1 MGFLRKLFKWL
12 LGLAL
17 FGVVCAAIAAG
28 GIYYYFSPQLPDIE
42 TLREVR
48 LQTPLR
54 VYTADEK
61 LIAEFGEK
69 RRTPIAYDEIP
80 QRFVQALQA
89 AEDARFFE
97 HQGIDIR
104 GLLRAAYQLGTSGQI
119 QSGGSTI
126 TMQVAKNFFL
136 TRERTFERKF
146 IEILLALQI
155 ERELT
160 KEEILELYV
169 NKIYLG
175 HRSYGIQAAARVY
188 YGTSIDQLSLAQ
200 LAMIAGLPKA
210 PSAFNPITNPDR
222 ALERRNWI
230 VGRMLS
236 LGYID
241 QLAHDEAVATPV
253 TARYHGADIEVAA
266 PYVAEM
272 VRSQLYETY
281 GDELYTEGLSVYT
294 TIDSRSQESAD
305 AALRFGLLAY
315 TERHGYRGPE
325 QHFDLSALSPETLQ
339 SKLQSTPEYGGLV
352 PALVSSV
359 DEQSAELLM
368 KDGSTQT
375 LNWSGIKWAR
385 AFKAVNTMGPEPER
399 ASDVLEAGDLIR
411 VRETDDG
418 LRLSQIPEVQGAF
431 IALNPENGAIRS
443 LTGGFSFYLNKFNR
457 ALQAYR
463 QPGSNIKPLLYTY
476 ALTQGYTPASV
487 INDAPVV
494 INDVS
499 LEGDWRP
506 ENDNGR
512 FGGPTRLRE
521 ALYRS
526 RNLISIRLMRALG
539 IENMRDFVLQFGFEP
554 DKLPTNLSLS
564 LGSAD
569 ATPLQVATA
578 YAILANGGF
587 QIEPFFID
595 RIVNPAGE
603 ELFKANPKLAC
614 AYCPERQQADMLAA
628 EAAELAAANATVTE
642 TEEGQE
648 PLPAEEAELLTF
660 DGRPLAK
667 RLLDERTAYIIHH
680 MMRDV
685 VKKGTGRRA
694 LVLERND
701 LGGKTG
707 TTNDQKDAWFSG
719 FNTALSATAWVGFD
733 QPETLG
739 RREFGSTAALPVWI
753 EFMRDALK
761 DVPES
766 LPPEPVG
773 IATALVDP
781 ETGLLAYPGQENAFL
796 EVFKEEDLPTKT
808 APQPGQQQSTPTTE
822 ELFR

>member
-1 MGFLRKLFKWL
+1 
-12 LGLAL
+12 
-17 FGVVCAAIAAG
+17 
-28 GIYYYFSPQLPDIE
+28 
-42 TLREVR
+42 
-48 LQTPLR
+48 
-54 VYTADEK
+54 
-61 LIAEFGEK
+61 
-69 RRTPIAYDEIP
+69 
-80 QRFVQALQA
+80 
-89 AEDARFFE
+89 
-97 HQGIDIR
+97 
-104 GLLRAAYQLGTSGQI
+104 
-119 QSGGSTI
+119 
-126 TMQVAKNFFL
+126 
-136 TRERTFERKF
+136 
-146 IEILLALQI
+146 
-155 ERELT
+155 
-160 KEEILELYV
+160 
-169 NKIYLG
+169 
-175 HRSYGIQAAARVY
+175 
-188 YGTSIDQLSLAQ
+188 
-200 LAMIAGLPKA
+200 
-210 PSAFNPITNPDR
+210 
-222 ALERRNWI
+222 
-230 VGRMLS
+230 
-236 LGYID
+236 
-241 QLAHDEAVATPV
+241 
-253 TARYHGADIEVAA
+253 
-266 PYVAEM
+266 
-272 VRSQLYETY
+272 
-281 GDELYTEGLSVYT
+281 
-294 TIDSRSQESAD
+294 
-305 AALRFGLLAY
+305 
-315 TERHGYRGPE
+315 
-325 QHFDLSALSPETLQ
+325 
-339 SKLQSTPEYGGLV
+339 
-352 PALVSSV
+352 
-359 DEQSAELLM
+359 
-368 KDGSTQT
+368 
-375 LNWSGIKWAR
+375 
-385 AFKAVNTMGPEPER
+385 MGPEPER

-411 VRETDDG
+411 VRDTDDG

-431 IALNPENGAIRS
+431 IALNPENGAIQS
-443 LTGGFSFYLNKFNR
+443 LTGGFSFYINKFNR

-476 ALTQGYTPASV
+476 ALSQGYTPASV

-539 IENMRDFVLQFGFEP
+539 IESMREFVLQFGFEP
-554 DKLPTNLSLS
+554 DKLPANLSLS

-569 ATPLQVATA
+569 ATPIQVATA

-603 ELFKANPKLAC
+603 ELFKANPKIAC
-614 AYCPERQQADMLAA
+614 AYCPERQQADMIAA
-628 EAAELAAANATVTE
+628 EAAELAAAAEAAGTPTAEVTAVESE
-642 TEEGQE
+642 T
-648 PLPAEEAELLTF
+648 ELLTM

-694 LVLERND
+694 LVLERTD

-753 EFMRDALK
+753 EFMRDALR

-766 LPPEPVG
+766 LPIEPAG

-781 ETGLLAYPGQENAFL
+781 ETGLLAYPGQENAIL
-796 EVFKEEDLPTKT
+796 EVFKEEDLPTKS
-808 APQPGQQQSTPTTE
+808 APMPGQQQNTPTTE

>member
-1 MGFLRKLFKWL
+1 MGFLRRLVKWL
-12 LGLAL
+12 IGLTL
-17 FGVVCAAIAAG
+17 FGVVCAALAAG
-28 GIYYYFSPQLPDIE
+28 GIYYYYSPQLPDIE

-48 LQTPLR
+48 FQTPLR

-69 RRTPIAYDEIP
+69 RRTPINYDTIP

-104 GLLRAAYQLGTSGQI
+104 GLVRAAYQLGTTGQI

-136 TRERTFERKF
+136 TREKTFERKF
-146 IEILLALQI
+146 IEILLALRI
-155 ERELT
+155 EQELT

-188 YGTSIDQLSLAQ
+188 YGSTIDELNLAQ

-210 PSAFNPITNPDR
+210 PSAFNPITNPSR

-230 VGRMLS
+230 IGRMLS

-241 QLAHDEAVATPV
+241 ELAHDEAISQPV

-281 GDELYTEGLSVYT
+281 GEDLYTEGLNVYT
-294 TIDSRSQESAD
+294 TINSEAQLSAD
-305 AALRFGLLAY
+305 AALRFGLLSY

-325 QHFDLSALSPETLQ
+325 QHFDIEALSSETLET
-339 SKLQSTPEYGGLV
+339 KLKATPSYGGLT
-352 PALVSSV
+352 PALVTTV
-359 DEQSAELLM
+359 EEQSATLLLP
-368 KDGSTQT
+368 DGTEAN
-375 LNWSGIKWAR
+375 LPWSGMQWAR
-385 AFKAVNTMGPEPER
+385 AFKTVNAMGPEPEK
-399 ASDVLEAGDLIR
+399 AADVVEAGDLIR
-411 VRETDDG
+411 VRETEEG
-418 LRLSQIPEVQGAF
+418 LRLAQIPEVQGAF
-431 IALNPENGAIRS
+431 VALNPENGAIQA

-463 QPGSNIKPLLYTY
+463 QPGSNIKPLLYSY
-476 ALTQGYTPASV
+476 ALSNGYTPASI

-506 ENDNGR
+506 ENDNGS

-539 IENMRDFVLQFGFEP
+539 IKPMREFLLEFGFEA
-554 DKLPTNLSLS
+554 DKLPENLSLS

-569 ATPLQVATA
+569 ATPIQVATA
-578 YAILANGGF
+578 YAVLANGGF
-587 QIEPFFID
+587 RIEPFFIE
-595 RIVNPAGE
+595 RILNSDGE
-603 ELFKANPKLAC
+603 EQFKANPKLAC
-614 AYCPERQQADMLAA
+614 ANCPERQQAEMIAA
-628 EAAELAAANATVTE
+628 EAAELALAAVEAGNPIAAV
-642 TEEGQE
+642 EESE
-648 PLPAEEAELLTF
+648 IFTL

-667 RLLDERTAYIIHH
+667 RLLDERTAFILHD

-685 VKKGTGRRA
+685 IKKGTGRRA
-694 LVLERND
+694 LVLERTD

-733 QPETLG
+733 QPATLG
-739 RREFGSTAALPVWI
+739 RREFGSSAALPVWI

-766 LPPEPVG
+766 MLLEPAG
-773 IATALVDP
+773 IARTLVDP
-781 ETGLLAYPGQENAFL
+781 ATGLLAYPGQEKVIN
-796 EVFKEEDLPTKT
+796 EVFREEDLPTQV
-808 APQPGQQQSTPTTE
+808 APNPMQEQQAPTSE
-822 ELFR
+822 QLFR

>member
-1 MGFLRKLFKWL
+1 MGFLRKLVKWL
-12 LGLAL
+12 FGLAL

-48 LQTPLR
+48 FQTPLR

-69 RRTPIAYDEIP
+69 RRTPIDFDAIP
-80 QRFVQALQA
+80 QRFIQALQA

-104 GLLRAAYQLGTSGQI
+104 GLVRAAYQLGTSGQI

-210 PSAFNPITNPDR
+210 PSAFNPITNPTR

-241 QLAHDEAVATPV
+241 QIAHDVAVAEPV

-281 GDELYTEGLSVYT
+281 GDDLYTEGLSVYT
-294 TIDSRSQESAD
+294 TIDSTSQESAD

-325 QHFDLSALSPETLQ
+325 QHFDINALSEETLQ
-339 SKLQSTPEYGGLV
+339 SKLESIPAYGGLT
-352 PALVSSV
+352 PALVTSV
-359 DEQSAELLM
+359 GEQSAEILL
-368 KDGSTQT
+368 KDGTRQT
-375 LNWSGIKWAR
+375 LSWGGIKWAR
-385 AFKAVNTMGPEPER
+385 AFKTVNAMGPEPER

-443 LTGGFSFYLNKFNR
+443 LTGGFSFYINKFNR

-476 ALTQGYTPASV
+476 ALSQGYTPASV

-539 IENMRDFVLQFGFEP
+539 IEPMREFVLQFGFEP
-554 DKLPTNLSLS
+554 DKLPANLSLS

-569 ATPLQVATA
+569 ATPIQVATA

-603 ELFKANPKLAC
+603 ELFKANPKIAC
-614 AYCPERQQADMLAA
+614 AYCPERQQADMIAA
-628 EAAELAAANATVTE
+628 EAAELAATAAAAGTPAIQGTAVESE
-642 TEEGQE
+642 T
-648 PLPAEEAELLTF
+648 ELLTM

-694 LVLERND
+694 LVLERID

-753 EFMRDALK
+753 EFMRDALR

-766 LPPEPVG
+766 LPIEPAG

-781 ETGLLAYPGQENAFL
+781 ETGLLAYPGQENAIL
-796 EVFKEEDLPTKT
+796 EVFKEEDLPTKS
-808 APQPGQQQSTPTTE
+808 APMPGQQQNTPTTE

>member
-1 MGFLRKLFKWL
+1 MGFLKKLLKWL
-12 LGLAL
+12 FGLAL
-17 FGVVCAAIAAG
+17 FGTVCAVIAAAG
-28 GIYYYFSPQLPDIE
+28 LYYHFSPQLPDIE
-42 TLREVR
+42 TLKEVR
-48 LQTPLR
+48 FQTPLR
-54 VYTADEK
+54 VYSADEK

-69 RRTPIAYDEIP
+69 RRTPISFETIP

-104 GLLRAAYQLGTSGQI
+104 GLVRAAYQLGTTGQI

-146 IEILLALQI
+146 IEILLALRI
-155 ERELT
+155 EQELT
-160 KEEILELYV
+160 KEEILELYI

-175 HRSYGIQAAARVY
+175 HRAYGIQAAARVY
-188 YGTSIDQLSLAQ
+188 YGTSIDQLTLAQ

-222 ALERRNWI
+222 AVERRNWI
-230 VGRMLS
+230 IGRMLS

-241 QLAHDEAVATPV
+241 RTAHDDAIDAPV

-281 GDELYTEGLSVYT
+281 GEDLYTEGLSVYT
-294 TIDSRSQESAD
+294 TIDSRSQISAD
-305 AALRFGLLAY
+305 AALRAGLLDY
-315 TERHGYRGPE
+315 SERHGYRGPE
-325 QHFDLSALSPETLQ
+325 QHFDLNALGPDTLL
-339 SKLQSTPEYGGLV
+339 SKLESIPEYGGLS
-352 PALVSSV
+352 PALVV
-359 DEQSAELLM
+359 EVQEQSAELMLP
-368 KDGSTQT
+368 DGSKTT
-375 LNWSGIKWAR
+375 LPWSGIQWAR
-385 AFKAVNTMGPEPER
+385 AFKTVNAMGPEPER

-411 VRETDDG
+411 IRSTEEG

-431 IALNPENGAIRS
+431 IAIDPENGGIRA

-463 QPGSNIKPLLYTY
+463 QPGSNIKPLLYSY
-476 ALTQGYTPASV
+476 ALSQGYTPASV

-539 IENMRDFVLQFGFEP
+539 IKPTREFLLKFGFEP
-554 DKLPTNLSLS
+554 EKLPENLSLA

-587 QIEPFFID
+587 KIEPFFID
-595 RIVNPAGE
+595 RIVNPSGE
-603 ELFKANPKLAC
+603 LMLQANPRIAC
-614 AYCPERQQADMLAA
+614 AYCPERQQADMILAEAAALAA
-628 EAAELAAANATVTE
+628 EKLKPDADTGINTADITTA
-642 TEEGQE
+642 
-648 PLPAEEAELLTF
+648 
-660 DGRPLAK
+660 DGRPLAP
-667 RLLDERTAYIIHH
+667 RLLDSRTAYLIHD

-685 VKKGTGRRA
+685 IKKGTGRRA
-694 LVLERND
+694 LVLERTD

-707 TTNDQKDAWFSG
+707 TTNEQKDAWFSG

-733 QPETLG
+733 QPATLG

-753 EFMRDALK
+753 DFMRDALGEI
-761 DVPES
+761 PES
-766 LPPEPVG
+766 LPLEPAG
-773 IATALVDP
+773 IVSTLIDPAT
-781 ETGLLAYPGQENAFL
+781 GKLAYTGQDDAIREL
-796 EVFKEEDLPTKT
+796 FKEEELPTQS
-808 APQPGQQQSTPTTE
+808 ASGPDQQQQTPTTE

>member
-1 MGFLRKLFKWL
+1 MGFLKKLFKWL
-12 LGLAL
+12 IGLTL
-17 FGVVCAAIAAG
+17 FGVISAVIAAG

-48 LQTPLR
+48 FQTPLR
-54 VYTADEK
+54 VFTSDEK

-69 RRTPIAYDEIP
+69 RRTPISYNAIP

-104 GLLRAAYQLGTSGQI
+104 GLVRAAYQLGTTGQI

-146 IEILLALQI
+146 IEILLALRI
-155 ERELT
+155 EQELT

-175 HRSYGIQAAARVY
+175 HRAYGIQAAARVY
-188 YGTSIDQLSLAQ
+188 YGSTIEELNLAQ

-210 PSAFNPITNPDR
+210 PSAFNPITNPSR
-222 ALERRNWI
+222 AVERRNWI

-241 QLAHDEAVATPV
+241 KLAHDEAIAAPV
-253 TARYHGADIEVAA
+253 TATYHGADIEVAA

-281 GDELYTEGLSVYT
+281 GEDLYTEGLKVYT
-294 TIDSRSQESAD
+294 TIKSGSQQSAD
-305 AALRFGLLAY
+305 AALRKGLLEY

-325 QHFDLSALSPETLQ
+325 QHFDLTALSSETLEA
-339 SKLQSTPEYGGLV
+339 KLKATPSYGGLM
-352 PALVSSV
+352 PALVTAV
-359 DEQSAELLM
+359 AEQSAELLM
-368 KDGSTQT
+368 TDGTTAT
-375 LNWSGIKWAR
+375 LEWSGMQWAR
-385 AFKAVNTMGPEPER
+385 AFKTVNAMGPEPER
-399 ASDVLEAGDLIR
+399 AADVLEAGDLIR
-411 VRETDDG
+411 VRETEEG
-418 LRLSQIPEVQGAF
+418 LRLAQIPEVQGAF
-431 IALNPENGAIRS
+431 IALNPENGAIEA

-463 QPGSNIKPLLYTY
+463 QPGSNIKPLLYSY
-476 ALTQGYTPASV
+476 ALSHGYTPASI

-539 IENMRDFVLQFGFEP
+539 IKPMREYLLQFGFEP
-554 DKLPTNLSLS
+554 DKLPENLSLS

-587 QIEPFFID
+587 RIEPFFIE
-595 RIVNPAGE
+595 RITSPMGE
-603 ELFKANPKLAC
+603 ELFRANPKLAC
-614 AYCPERQQADMLAA
+614 AYCPERQQADMIAA
-628 EAAELAAANATVTE
+628 EAAELAQAAADAGN
-642 TEEGQE
+642 
-648 PLPAEEAELLTF
+648 PLPATVEAELLTL
-660 DGRPLAK
+660 DGRPLAE
-667 RLLDERTAYIIHH
+667 RVLDDRSAYILHD

-685 VKKGTGRRA
+685 IKKGTGRRA
-694 LVLERND
+694 LVLERTD

-733 QPETLG
+733 QPATLG
-739 RREFGSTAALPVWI
+739 RREFGSSAALPVWI
-753 EFMRDALK
+753 EFMQDALK

-766 LPPEPVG
+766 MLLEPAG
-773 IATALVDP
+773 ISRAQVDP
-781 ETGLLAYPGQENAFL
+781 ATGLLANPGQEQTIN
-796 EVFKEEDLPTKT
+796 EVFRTEDLPTEV
-808 APQPGQQQSTPTTE
+808 APSATQEQQAPTTE
-822 ELFR
+822 QLFR

>member
-1 MGFLRKLFKWL
+1 MGFLKKLFKWL
-12 LGLAL
+12 IGLGL
-17 FGVVCAAIAAG
+17 FGVLCGAIAAG
-28 GIYYYFSPQLPDIE
+28 GIYYYYSPQLPDIE

-48 LQTPLR
+48 FQTPLR

-69 RRTPIAYDEIP
+69 RRTPISYDAIP
-80 QRFVQALQA
+80 PRFVQALQA

-104 GLLRAAYQLGTSGQI
+104 GLVRAAYQLGTTGQI

-146 IEILLALQI
+146 IEILLALRI
-155 ERELT
+155 EQELS

-175 HRSYGIQAAARVY
+175 HRAYGIQAAARVY
-188 YGTSIDQLSLAQ
+188 YGSSIDELNLAQ

-210 PSAFNPITNPDR
+210 PSAFNPITNPSR
-222 ALERRNWI
+222 ALERRDWI
-230 VGRMLS
+230 IGRMLT

-241 QLAHDEAVATPV
+241 RLAHDEAIAAPV
-253 TARYHGADIEVAA
+253 TATYHGADIEVAA

-281 GDELYTEGLSVYT
+281 GEDLYTEGLKVYT
-294 TIDSRSQESAD
+294 TISSEAQQSAD
-305 AALRFGLLAY
+305 AALRFGLLSY

-325 QHFDLSALSPETLQ
+325 QHFDLNALNTETLET
-339 SKLQSTPEYGGLV
+339 KLKATPAYGGLE
-352 PALVSSV
+352 PALVTSV
-359 DEQSAELLM
+359 GEQSAEILM
-368 KDGSTQT
+368 ADGSTTT
-375 LNWSGIKWAR
+375 LPWSGMQWAR
-385 AFKAVNTMGPEPER
+385 AFKTVNAMGPEPER
-399 ASDVLEAGDLIR
+399 AADVVEAGDLIR
-411 VRETDDG
+411 VRTTEEG
-418 LRLSQIPEVQGAF
+418 LRLAQIPEVQGAF
-431 IALNPENGAIRS
+431 IALDPENGAIEA

-463 QPGSNIKPLLYTY
+463 QPGSNIKPLLYSY
-476 ALTQGYTPASV
+476 ALSSGYTPASI

-539 IENMRDFVLQFGFEP
+539 IKPVREFLLQFGFEP
-554 DKLPTNLSLS
+554 DRLPENLSLS

-587 QIEPFFID
+587 QIEPYFIE
-595 RIVNPAGE
+595 RIMSPQGE
-603 ELFKANPKLAC
+603 ELFRANPKLAC
-614 AYCPERQQADMLAA
+614 AYCPERQQADMIAA
-628 EAAELAAANATVTE
+628 EAAELAQAAADAGNPIPAAPPTE
-642 TEEGQE
+642 I
-648 PLPAEEAELLTF
+648 LTL
-660 DGRPLAK
+660 DGRPLAE
-667 RLLDERTAYIIHH
+667 RLLDERTAYILHD

-685 VKKGTGRRA
+685 IRKGTGRRA
-694 LVLERND
+694 LVLERTD

-707 TTNDQKDAWFSG
+707 TTNEQKDAWFSG

-733 QPETLG
+733 QPATLG
-739 RREFGSTAALPVWI
+739 RREFGSSAALPVWI

-766 LPPEPVG
+766 ILLEPAG
-773 IATALVDP
+773 ISRAQVDP
-781 ETGLLAYPGQENAFL
+781 VTGLLAYPGQEQTIN
-796 EVFKEEDLPTKT
+796 EVFRTEELPTEV
-808 APQPGQQQSTPTTE
+808 APNAIQEQQAPTTE
-822 ELFR
+822 QLFR

>member
-1 MGFLRKLFKWL
+1 MGFLRKLVKWL
-12 LGLAL
+12 VGLAL

-28 GIYYYFSPQLPDIE
+28 GIYYHFSPQLPDIE

-48 LQTPLR
+48 FQTPLR

-69 RRTPIAYDEIP
+69 RRTPINFDAIP

-104 GLLRAAYQLGTSGQI
+104 GLVRAAYQLGTSGQI

-155 ERELT
+155 ERELS

-210 PSAFNPITNPDR
+210 PSAYNPITNPTR
-222 ALERRNWI
+222 AVERRNWI

-241 QLAHDEAVATPV
+241 QLTHDEAVAAPV

-281 GDELYTEGLSVYT
+281 GDDLYTEGLSVYT
-294 TIDSRSQESAD
+294 TIDSTSQESAD
-305 AALRFGLLAY
+305 SALRTGLLAY

-325 QHFDLSALSPETLQ
+325 QHFDVNALNEETLQ
-339 SKLQSTPEYGGLV
+339 SKLESIPAYGGLS
-352 PALVSSV
+352 PALVTNV
-359 DEQSAELLM
+359 GEQTAEILL
-368 KDGSTQT
+368 KDGTSQT
-375 LNWSGIKWAR
+375 LSWGGIKWAR
-385 AFKAVNTMGPEPER
+385 AFKTVNAMGPEPER
-399 ASDVLEAGDLIR
+399 AGDVLEAGDLIR
-411 VRETDDG
+411 IRETEDG
-418 LRLSQIPEVQGAF
+418 LRLTQIPEVQGAF

-443 LTGGFSFYLNKFNR
+443 LTGGFSFYINKFNR

-476 ALTQGYTPASV
+476 ALSQGYTPASV

-539 IENMRDFVLQFGFEP
+539 IEPMREFVLQFGFEP
-554 DKLPTNLSLS
+554 DKLPANLSLS

-569 ATPLQVATA
+569 ATPIQVATA

-595 RIVNPAGE
+595 RIVDPAGE

-614 AYCPERQQADMLAA
+614 AYCPERQQADMIAA
-628 EAAELAAANATVTE
+628 EAAELAAAAEASGTPVEELVAVTDE
-642 TEEGQE
+642 TD
-648 PLPAEEAELLTF
+648 LMTM

-685 VKKGTGRRA
+685 VKRGTGRRA
-694 LVLERND
+694 LVLERSD

-766 LPPEPVG
+766 LPIEPTG

-781 ETGLLAYPGQENAFL
+781 ETGLLAYPGQENAIR
-796 EVFKEEDLPTKT
+796 EVFKEEDLPTKS
-808 APQPGQQQSTPTTE
+808 APAPGQQQDTPTTE

>member
-1 MGFLRKLFKWL
+1 MGFIKKLFKWL
-12 LGLAL
+12 FRLAL
-17 FGVVCAAIAAG
+17 FGLVCAAIAAG
-28 GIYYYFSPQLPDIE
+28 GIYYYFSPALPDIE
-42 TLREVR
+42 TLRDVQF
-48 LQTPLR
+48 QTPLR

-69 RRTPIAYDEIP
+69 RRTPISFEAIP
-80 QRFVQALQA
+80 NRFVLALQA
-89 AEDARFFE
+89 AEDSRFFE

-104 GLLRAAYQLGTSGQI
+104 GLMRAAYQLGTSGQI

-146 IEILLALQI
+146 IEILLALRI
-155 ERELT
+155 EQELS

-175 HRSYGIQAAARVY
+175 HRAYGVQAAARVY
-188 YGTSIDQLSLAQ
+188 YGTSIDQLNLAQ

-210 PSAFNPITNPDR
+210 PSAFNPITNPTR
-222 ALERRNWI
+222 AVERRNWI
-230 VGRMLS
+230 VGRMLT

-241 QLAHDEAVATPV
+241 KLSHDEAINAPV
-253 TARYHGADIEVAA
+253 TARYHGADIEIAA

-281 GDELYTEGLSVYT
+281 GEDLYTDGLSVYT
-294 TIDSRSQESAD
+294 TIDSQSQISAD
-305 AALRFGLLAY
+305 AALRNGLLAY
-315 TERHGYRGPE
+315 SERHGYRGPE
-325 QHFDLSALSPETLQ
+325 QHFDLSALGSDTLQ
-339 SKLQSTPEYGGLV
+339 AKLESTPEYGGLK
-352 PALVSSV
+352 PALVTEV
-359 DEQSAELLM
+359 AEQSAQLLLA
-368 KDGSTQT
+368 DGSSVT
-375 LNWSGIKWAR
+375 LPWTGMTWAR
-385 AFKAVNTMGPEPER
+385 AFQSVNSMGPEPER
-399 ASDVLEAGDLIR
+399 AADILEVGDLIR
-411 VRETDDG
+411 IRESEEG
-418 LRLSQIPEVQGAF
+418 LRLAQIPEVQGAF
-431 IALNPENGAIRS
+431 VAIDPENGAIKA
-443 LTGGFSFYLNKFNR
+443 LNGGFSFYLNKFNR

-476 ALTQGYTPASV
+476 ALSQGYTPATV

-539 IENMRDFVLQFGFEP
+539 IAPMRDFLLKFGFEA
-554 DKLPTNLSLS
+554 DKLPENLSLS

-578 YAILANGGF
+578 YAVLANGGF
-587 QIEPFFID
+587 RVEPFFIN
-595 RIVNPAGE
+595 RIVSPNGE
-603 ELFKANPKLAC
+603 EQFLANPKIAC
-614 AYCPERQQADMLAA
+614 ALCPERQQADLMAA
-628 EAAELAAANATVTE
+628 EAAELALATNQIQE
-642 TEEGQE
+642 TV
-648 PLPAEEAELLTF
+648 ASSELTTL
-660 DGRPLAK
+660 DGRPLAE
-667 RLLDERTAYIIHH
+667 RLIDQRTAYLIHD
-680 MMRDV
+680 MMRGV
-685 VKKGTGRRA
+685 IKKGTGRRA

-719 FNTALSATAWVGFD
+719 FNTQLSATSWVGFD
-733 QPETLG
+733 QPATLG

-753 EFMRDALK
+753 DFMRDALK
-761 DVPES
+761 DIPES
-766 LPPEPVG
+766 LPIEPAG
-773 IATALVDP
+773 IASARIDP
-781 ETGLLAYPGQENAFL
+781 ASGKLAYQGQGDAMI
-796 EVFKEEDLPTKT
+796 EVFKEEELPTEV
-808 APQPGQQQSTPTTE
+808 APNPNTQQQAPTSE
-822 ELFR
+822 QLFR